1 MVFANPNYLYLLL
14 LLIPLVAWYIY
25 KLRKSQASLQ
35 VSSAEAFEAPGASSW
50 RVYLRHVPFV
60 LRMVA
65 IAVLIVVLARPQS
78 TNSWQNSTT
87 EGIDIVMAI
96 DISTSMLAEDL
107 KPNRLE
113 AAKDV
118 AASFINGRPNDNIGL
133 VVFAAESFT
142 QCPLTTDH
150 GVLLNLFKDIQ
161 PGIIQDGTAIGVG
174 LANAVSRIKDSQA
187 KSKVIILLTDGVNN
201 TGQVAPVTAAEIA
214 KTFGIRVYTIG
225 VGTQGEAP
233 YPIPTAFGV
242 QYQNIPVEID
252 EQVLKQIASTTGGQ
266 YFRATD
272 NASLKEI
279 YSEIDQ
285 MEKTKISVQEFS
297 KKQEEYKNWALL
309 AFVLLLV
316 EVLLRNTVLRNI
328 P

>member
-1 MVFANPNYLYLLL
+1 MVFANPTYLYLLL
-14 LLIPLVAWYIY
+14 LLVPLIGWYIY
-25 KLRKSQASLQ
+25 KLHKSQASLQ
-35 VSSAEAFEAPGASSW
+35 VSSSEAFQLSGTSSW
-50 RVYLRHVPFV
+50 KVYMRHLPFV
-60 LRMVA
+60 LRMLA
-65 IAVLIVVLARPQS
+65 IVLLIVVLARPQS
-78 TNSWQNSTT
+78 TNSWQNSST
-87 EGIDIVMAI
+87 EGIDIVMAM

-118 AASFINGRPNDNIGL
+118 AASFINGRQNDNIGL

-142 QCPLTTDH
+142 QCPLTIDH

-161 PGIIQDGTAIGVG
+161 PGIIQDGTAIGLG

-201 TGQVAPVTAAEIA
+201 TGEIAPVTAAEIA

-242 QYQNIPVEID
+242 QYQNVPVEID

-272 NASLKEI
+272 NSSLKEI

-285 MEKTKISVQEFS
+285 LEKTKISVQEFS

-309 AFVLLLV
+309 VFALLLI

>member
-14 LLIPLVAWYIY
+14 LLIPLIAWYIY

-35 VSSAEAFEAPGASSW
+35 VSSAEAFEAPGATSW

>member
-1 MVFANPNYLYLLL
+1 MVFANPTYLYLLL
-14 LLIPLVAWYIY
+14 LLIPMIGWYVY

-35 VSSAEAFEAPGASSW
+35 VSSTEAFEVAGATSW
-50 RVYLRHVPFV
+50 KVYLRHVPFA
-60 LRMVA
+60 LRTLA
-65 IAVLIVVLARPQS
+65 IALLIVVLARPQS
-78 TNSWQNSTT
+78 TDSWQNSTT
-87 EGIDIVMAI
+87 EGIDIVMAM

-118 AASFINGRPNDNIGL
+118 AASFINGRQNDNIGL

-150 GVLLNLFKDIQ
+150 TVLLNLFKDVQ
-161 PGIIQDGTAIGVG
+161 PGIIQDGTAIGLG

-201 TGQVAPVTAAEIA
+201 QGEIAPVTAAEIA
-214 KTFGIRVYTIG
+214 KTFGVRVYTIG
-225 VGTQGEAP
+225 VGTQGKAP
-233 YPIPTAFGV
+233 YPFQTAFGV
-242 QYQNIPVEID
+242 QYMDVDVEID
-252 EQVLKQIASTTGGQ
+252 EPTLKQIAATTGGQ

-279 YSEIDQ
+279 YSEIDK
-285 MEKTKISVQEFS
+285 MEKTKISVQEYS
-297 KKQEEYKNWALL
+297 KKQEEYKNWAILL
-309 AFVLLLV
+309 FSLLLV
-316 EVLLRNTVLRNI
+316 EILLRNTLLRNI

>member
-1 MVFANPNYLYLLL
+1 MVFANPTYLYLLL
-14 LLIPLVAWYIY
+14 LLVPLIGWYIY
-25 KLRKSQASLQ
+25 KLHKSQASLQ
-35 VSSAEAFEAPGASSW
+35 VSSSEAFQLPGTSSW
-50 RVYLRHVPFV
+50 KVYMRHLPFV
-60 LRMVA
+60 LRMLS
-65 IAVLIVVLARPQS
+65 IALLIVVLARPQS
-78 TNSWQNSTT
+78 TNSWQNSST
-87 EGIDIVMAI
+87 EGIDIVMAM

-118 AASFINGRPNDNIGL
+118 AASFINGRQNDNIGL

-142 QCPLTTDH
+142 QCPLTIDH

-161 PGIIQDGTAIGVG
+161 PGIIQDGTAIGLG

-201 TGQVAPVTAAEIA
+201 TGEIAPVTAAEIA

-242 QYQNIPVEID
+242 QYQNVPVEID

-272 NASLKEI
+272 NSSLKEI

-285 MEKTKISVQEFS
+285 LEKTKISVQEFS

-309 AFVLLLV
+309 VFALLLI
-316 EVLLRNTVLRNI
+316 EVLLRNSVLRNI

>member
-14 LLIPLVAWYIY
+14 LLIPLVAWYLY

-252 EQVLKQIASTTGGQ
+252 EQILKQIASTTGGQ

>member
-1 MVFANPNYLYLLL
+1 MVFANPTYLYLLL
-14 LLIPLVAWYIY
+14 LLVPLIGWYIY
-25 KLRKSQASLQ
+25 KLHKSQASLQ
-35 VSSAEAFEAPGASSW
+35 VSSSEAFQLPGTSSW
-50 RVYLRHVPFV
+50 KVYMRHLPFV
-60 LRMVA
+60 LRMLA
-65 IAVLIVVLARPQS
+65 IALLIVVLARPQS
-78 TNSWQNSTT
+78 TNSWQNSST
-87 EGIDIVMAI
+87 EGIDIVMAM

-118 AASFINGRPNDNIGL
+118 AASFINGRQNDNIGL

-142 QCPLTTDH
+142 QCPLTIDH

-161 PGIIQDGTAIGVG
+161 PGIIQDGTAIGLG

-201 TGQVAPVTAAEIA
+201 TGVIAPVTAAEIA

-242 QYQNIPVEID
+242 QYQNVPVEID

-272 NASLKEI
+272 NSSLKEI

-285 MEKTKISVQEFS
+285 LEKTKISVQEFS

-309 AFVLLLV
+309 VFALLLI